1 MHAQNIQAWL
11 NCLQR
16 AFYPHNTKELSP
28 PFARG
33 TQTCVASPMARC
45 AFGICTPVGTVINR
59 ELRFKADSP
68 GCPITTQTVNA
79 TAVPVPAERVFDHYQ
94 PR

>member
-1 MHAQNIQAWL
+1 
-11 NCLQR
+11 
-16 AFYPHNTKELSP
+16 
-28 PFARG
+28 
-33 TQTCVASPMARC
+33 MARC